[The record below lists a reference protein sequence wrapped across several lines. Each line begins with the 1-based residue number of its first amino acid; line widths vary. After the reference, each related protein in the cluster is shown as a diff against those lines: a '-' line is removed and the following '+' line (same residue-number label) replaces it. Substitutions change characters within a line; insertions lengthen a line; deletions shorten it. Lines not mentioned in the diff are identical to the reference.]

1 MAKIL
6 FIVRSFSFSGAQPL
20 RFRNIVNFLCNDH
33 EIHILEFGNTNE
45 EVRLTRNVKVYRRKY
60 SKIGKIFNGFSENN
74 SKTNNIQ
81 TKPNSFLVISFRFL
95 KSILFPDPFIIEYF
109 KLKRN
114 VESLITN
121 NSYDFVVGSG
131 FPHTVLLMSS
141 IIRKK
146 GIDFI
151 YDIGDPF
158 YGNANNSCV
167 KNFFAKRYE
176 RFFLK
181 KINLLVVTNEQ
192 TKIFYLNHYSFLAD
206 KISVVEQ
213 GIVLPETKS
222 ILTIENIVNQK
233 SYKLIYAGQ
242 FYKKLREPY
251 NLYAAVEEINT
262 KDRKYIL
269 EIYGNISDIFKI
281 KNSKHIKFYG
291 YMPNDI
297 IWKEINLCD
306 IVVFIDNALGMQT
319 PGKIFEVIAS
329 MKPVLFIYSNEET
342 PAFLIAKAYPNIFFA
357 KNTKENIISTLEVI
371 TKEAQN
377 FYNIDVKMFSWSN
390 RAKDFEKSML
400 SIKNDY
406 VS

>member
-45 EVRLTRNVKVYRRKY
+45 EVILTRTLKVYRRKY
-60 SKIGKIFNGFSENN
+60 SKVGKIFNGLSENN
-74 SKTNNIQ
+74 SRTYNIQ
-81 TKPNSFLVISFRFL
+81 TKPNRLLVILFRFL
-95 KSILFPDPFIIEYF
+95 KSLFFPDPFIIEYY

-114 VESLITN
+114 VENLITN
-121 NSYDFVVGSG
+121 NRYDFVVGSG

-167 KNFFAKRYE
+167 KNFFAKSYE

-192 TKIFYLNHYSFLAD
+192 TKKFYLDHYAFLAD

-213 GIVLPETKS
+213 GIVLPEEES
-222 ILTIENIVNQK
+222 DLTIENLVNK
-233 SYKLIYAGQ
+233 KRYKLVYAGQ

-251 NLYAAVEEINT
+251 NLYAAIEEINT
-262 KDRKYIL
+262 NDKKYKL
-269 EIYGNISDIFKI
+269 EIYGNISDLFKI
-281 KNSKHIKFYG
+281 KNSNHIKFSG
-291 YMPNDI
+291 YLSNDI

-306 IVVFIDNALGMQT
+306 IVVFIDNAFGMQT

-329 MKPVLFIYSNEET
+329 KKPVLFIYSNEDT
-342 PAFLIAKAYPNIFFA
+342 PAFLIAKTYPNIFFA
-357 KNTKENIISTLEVI
+357 KNKKENIISTLEEI
-371 TKEAQN
+371 TKDAKS
-377 FYNIDVKMFSWSN
+377 FYNIDVKMFSWCN
-390 RAKDFEKSML
+390 RAKDFEKSL
-400 SIKNDY
+400 FSIKE
-406 VS
+406 